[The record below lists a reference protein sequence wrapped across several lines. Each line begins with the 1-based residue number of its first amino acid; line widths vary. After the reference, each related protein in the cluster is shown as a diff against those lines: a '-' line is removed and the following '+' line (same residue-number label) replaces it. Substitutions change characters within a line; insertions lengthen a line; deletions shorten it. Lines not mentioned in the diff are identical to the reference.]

1 MPSQTYMS
9 LKARNKSH
17 NEPASTQMGIVQIPH
32 MTHPVRRPLLHSITA
47 PAMRATPTLTYGS
60 PLDSYATSSPQTF
73 TGTPSRMIQIQQGT
87 PHAHWIQ
94 NGLSHHRSTMANSP
108 DQPPEHVPFNSP
120 IDLAKGNPL
129 RMGVH
134 PVLRG
139 LKHTPESH
147 GWNAFSALI
156 TSEKSLDR
164 RGTEDR
170 KLELPCQGQDG
181 TGSAAKEELHRV
193 TKPTIELQVSGSTGP
208 LDS

>member
-1 MPSQTYMS
+1 MS
-9 LKARNKSH
+9 LKARNESH
-17 NEPASTQMGIVQIPH
+17 NQPTSTQMGVVQIPH
-32 MTHPVRRPLLHSITA
+32 MTHPVRRPLLHSVTA

-73 TGTPSRMIQIQQGT
+73 TGTPSRMIQIQHGT

-108 DQPPEHVPFNSP
+108 DLPPAHVPFNSP
-120 IDLAKGNPL
+120 IDLTKGNPL

-156 TSEKSLDR
+156 TNENSSDR
-164 RGTEDR
+164 RATESR
-170 KLELPCQGQDG
+170 KVEFPCKDQDG
-181 TGSAAKEELHRV
+181 MVSVAKEELDSGA
-193 TKPTIELQVSGSTGP
+193 KPTT
-208 LDS
+208 